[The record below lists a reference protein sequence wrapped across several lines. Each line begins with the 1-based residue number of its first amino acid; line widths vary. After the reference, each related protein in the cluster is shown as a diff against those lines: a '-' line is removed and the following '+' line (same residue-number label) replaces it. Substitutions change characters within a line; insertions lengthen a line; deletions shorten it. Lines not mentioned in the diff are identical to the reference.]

1 MSTAHV
7 LLGLLAHGGTRHGYD
22 LKRAH
27 DTRLPRIR
35 PLGFGQVYATLGR
48 LVRDGLISAAGHDQD
63 GGPAR
68 TAFALTDAGRT
79 ELAGWL
85 GSVEPPAPYL
95 TDALFV
101 KVMVALLAEPDDGAA
116 RGYLVAQRAAH
127 TARMR
132 ELTAV
137 KSDPAA
143 GLGEVVA
150 ADYALGH
157 LSADLTWMQTTLARL
172 GQLRTELHGGNDDG
186 EDDVG

>member
-48 LVRDGLISAAGHDQD
+48 LVRDGLISAAGQDQD

-68 TAFALTDAGRT
+68 TAYALTRPGRA

-85 GSVEPPAPYL
+85 GRVEQPAPYV

-116 RGYLVAQRAAH
+116 RGFLVAQRAAH

-137 KSDPAA
+137 KSDHGT

-150 ADYALGH
+150 ADYSLAH
-157 LSADLTWMQTTLARL
+157 LAADLTWMETTLARL
-172 GQLRTELHGGNDDG
+172 GQLRTEINGGS
-186 EDDVG
+186 DVG